1 MKLKLLLLLINI
13 SLTSHC
19 FTQTFE
25 QTLSYAQNQYEL
37 KNFDEA
43 INTCQRIIFF
53 AKEKNILAPAY
64 SVPSESPE
72 RDFDVA
78 TLASESPAGD
88 SDETVSVLAPAYFNL
103 ADSYLQ
109 IHDYE
114 NALACFD
121 SVSAHSQT
129 NDSIYQEVFFK
140 KIACYILQND
150 HQYAL
155 LRLLDIND
163 SLSGYFYRK
172 KLFYLAVVNFKTG
185 ALNSSERYLL
195 QLTERSDSAKIV
207 KIFSEINKVN
217 KIRPGVAKNL
227 SMLLPGAGQI
237 YYGDIKNG
245 INSFVLNGLLVA
257 AGVYFAFEYTVL
269 DAILFTGPFFR
280 RYYKGGYMK
289 AMIGAERKIESLKN
303 KKFIELLELVDR
315 NN

>member
-1 MKLKLLLLLINI
+1 MKLKLLLLTIINI
-13 SLTSHC
+13 SITSHC
-19 FTQTFE
+19 FTQTYK

-53 AKEKNILAPAY
+53 AKVET
-64 SVPSESPE
+64 
-72 RDFDVA
+72 RH
-78 TLASESPAGD
+78 ASSL
-88 SDETVSVLAPAYFNL
+88 LAPAYFNL

-129 NDSIYQEVFFK
+129 NDSMYQEVFFK

-150 HQYAL
+150 YQYAL

-185 ALNSSERYLL
+185 ALDSSERYLV

-207 KIFSEINKVN
+207 KIFSEINKAN

-289 AMIGAERKIESLKN
+289 AMIGAERKSTSLKN
-303 KKFIELLELVDR
+303 KKFIELLELVE
-315 NN
+315 